1 MRLSLLVVSTCL
13 IGCAGSGLRNPSG
26 GTNPGKVLPFAIR
39 SYNIK
44 LSADPARERLSVHVR
59 MKLDN
64 GALRSKLRFL
74 FTRPSVVNGVYVI
87 ENQKVVPLKY
97 SFKPSPIPAAFWR
110 TEMIVS
116 VARPTR
122 VMHLIF
128 EYRYDK
134 KSLRGYAP
142 NPTTMDNLHLGQ
154 LTRSSIYSSHLL
166 YYPQHTDKE
175 NGFHETARLSIDC
188 PARWMGVSSGRLL
201 KGIPDPAGK
210 GRKTYTYSM
219 AFSSGRLPYPLA
231 VYPYQT
237 QSINYGGRLPVTIY
251 HAPSDGAF
259 AAEKLRLIKTR
270 ILPFLE
276 KRMGPFPFPELRIVE
291 VFPWEGNT
299 GLAARGLVM
308 LSQKVWFAAPIKNN
322 LTSTPAEV
330 LVDEIAHQWNYY
342 RVKLPNY
349 VAEGVSQFTDM
360 LFHEHIRGNKAYRV
374 KVGQYLAAYGRIVRL
389 IKVLRN
395 LKLTKKQTLEQ
406 AATTLKLKPAVIRPF
421 WKSADHGETAISDPN
436 TFAALYF
443 IKGALAL
450 HALRLKLGDRVF
462 FDGFRRLF
470 QSASSKE
477 LTLRD
482 FRRPFEAASKTNL
495 EGFMRRWYLSP
506 GIPKQD
512 PLVPPARR

>member
-1 MRLSLLVVSTCL
+1 MRLSLLIVSTCL
-13 IGCAGSGLRNPSG
+13 IGCAGGGLRNPSG
-26 GTNPGKVLPFAIR
+26 GTKHPGKVLPFAIR
-39 SYNIK
+39 SYDIK
-44 LSADPARERLSVHVR
+44 VSADPGRERLSMRVR
-59 MKLDN
+59 VKLDN

-74 FTRPSVVNGVYVI
+74 FTRPSVVDGVYAIVRQ
-87 ENQKVVPLKY
+87 NTVPLKY
-97 SFKPSPIPAAFWR
+97 TFKPSPNPVAFWR
-110 TEMIVS
+110 TEMIVT
-116 VARPTR
+116 VTNPTPEMYL
-122 VMHLIF
+122 VF

-134 KSLRGYAP
+134 KSFRGYAP
-142 NPTTMDNLHLGQ
+142 NPTTSDNLHLGQ
-154 LTRSSIYSSHLL
+154 VTRTSIYSSHLS
-166 YYPQHTDKE
+166 YYPQHLDKE
-175 NGFHETARLSIDC
+175 NGFHETARLSIEC
-188 PARWMGVSSGRLL
+188 PAGWMGVSSGRLL
-201 KGIPDPAGK
+201 KEVPGAGE

-231 VYPYQT
+231 LYPYQT
-237 QSINYGGRLPVTIY
+237 KSINYGGRLPVTIY

-259 AAEKLRLIKTR
+259 AAEKLRLIETR

-308 LSQKVWFAAPIKNN
+308 LSQKRWFAAPIKNK
-322 LTSTPAEV
+322 LTSTPAVV

-374 KVGQYLAAYGRIVRL
+374 KVGQYLGAYRRMVKL
-389 IKVLRN
+389 IKVLRR
-395 LKLTKKQTLEQ
+395 LKHTKKQTLEQ
-406 AATTLKLKPAVIRPF
+406 AAASLKLKPAVIRPF

-450 HALRLKLGDRVF
+450 HALRLKLGGRVF

-470 QSASSKE
+470 QTTNSKE
-477 LTLRD
+477 LTLGD
-482 FRRPFEAASKTNL
+482 FRRPFEAAAKTNL
-495 EGFMRRWYLSP
+495 EDFFKRWYLSP
-506 GIPKQD
+506 GIPKED
-512 PLVPPARR
+512 LIVPNPRR